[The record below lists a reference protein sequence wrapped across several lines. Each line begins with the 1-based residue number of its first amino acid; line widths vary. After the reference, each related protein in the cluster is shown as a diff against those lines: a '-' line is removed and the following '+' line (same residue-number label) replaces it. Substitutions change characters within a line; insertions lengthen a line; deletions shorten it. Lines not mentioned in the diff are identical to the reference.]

1 MILETQTST
10 RIPQNNKVLFNSLV
24 DLVSTD
30 LYRYAFWACQ
40 DKQTAEDVV
49 QETFM
54 RIWKNI
60 HKLREIDSAKGWVFT
75 IFRREH
81 ARLFEKKTPTLLDID
96 MVPEHQLK
104 SVNAADASRHIL
116 NKAFNTLPTEYSD
129 PLVLQIIGGFSSDEI
144 AKILDISKPN
154 VLTRIFRARKK
165 IRSTL
170 AKNQIELEDICS
182 L

>member
-1 MILETQTST
+1 MNTPQT
-10 RIPQNNKVLFNSLV
+10 NKILFNSLV

-30 LYRYAFWACQ
+30 LYRYALWACQ

-49 QETFM
+49 QETYL

-60 HKLREIDSAKGWVFT
+60 HQLRQIDSAKGWVFT

-81 ARLFEKKTPTLLDID
+81 ARLFEKKIPTLRDID
-96 MVPEHQLK
+96 TVPEHHLRT
-104 SVNAADASRHIL
+104 VNSPDATRCIL
-116 NKAFNTLPTEYSD
+116 TKALNTLPEEYSD
-129 PLVLQIIGGFSSDEI
+129 PLVLQIIGGFTSDEI
-144 AKILDISKPN
+144 ANILDISKSN

-165 IRSTL
+165 IRATLST
-170 AKNQIELEDICS
+170 NQLELDDICS

>member
-1 MILETQTST
+1 MQTSLEA
-10 RIPQNNKVLFNSLV
+10 PQNNKVLFNSLV

-40 DKQTAEDVV
+40 DNQTAEDVV
-49 QETFM
+49 QETFIK
-54 RIWKNI
+54 IWKNI
-60 HKLREIDSAKGWVFT
+60 HQLREIDSAKAWVFT

-81 ARLFEKKTPTLLDID
+81 ARIFEKKAPTLLDID
-96 MVPEHQLK
+96 TVPEDQLK
-104 SVNAADASRHIL
+104 NIYATDTTRHLL
-116 NKAFNTLPTEYSD
+116 NTALNTLPNEYSD
-129 PLVLQIIGGFSSDEI
+129 PLVLQIIGGFSCDEI

-170 AKNQIELEDICS
+170 STSKIELDDICG